1 MSAETFF
8 LNRRDLPGLR
18 DLDDVV
24 LLSPVTS
31 VAGATIAAGTEG
43 TVVAVVEP
51 GQAYVVEFPEPE
63 GTLANVPVSKL
74 AHARQAAL

>member
-24 LLSPVTS
+24 LLSPVAS
-31 VAGATIAAGTEG
+31 VTGMTIAAGTEG
-43 TVVAVVEP
+43 TVVAILEP

-63 GTLANVPVSKL
+63 GTLANVPAAQL
-74 AHARQAAL
+74 THATQATL

>member
-8 LNRRDLPGLR
+8 LNRRDQPGLR

-24 LLSPVTS
+24 LLGSVTS
-31 VAGATIAAGTEG
+31 IAGATIPAGAEG

-51 GQAYVVEFPEPE
+51 EQAYIVEFPEPE
-63 GTLANVPVSKL
+63 GTLANVPASKL
-74 AHARQAAL
+74 ARARQAAP